1 MIGAPL
7 HLPPGGDNTDRAG
20 QPHRQAHPAPI
31 LFALWLMVFTV
42 SSQISVIIPVLPR
55 VGAALSIPEPLYG
68 TLVSAYAITLSVV
81 ALLGGPLSDRLGR
94 HRIMLLGSIGMAATL
109 FLHLTAHSY
118 ASLFCL
124 RALTGISGGL
134 LSGAAVA
141 YIGDYFP
148 RERRGWA
155 TGYVISG
162 VAFGQ
167 MIGIPAG
174 ALLAERFDFRWA
186 FVLFGALMAG
196 TGALV
201 WRVLPAVPP
210 AHAHGRV
217 TLRHLLGSYRSLQ
230 RQPAAVM
237 AVLSNLL
244 AFTAI
249 HVYLIY
255 LPAWLERTLAFSS
268 TQMASLFFVGGT
280 ASVLASPLVGRISDR
295 VGQRPLIVSA
305 FVVMGLAALLT
316 TLLVSSAWS
325 AYLVFT
331 VMMFVMT
338 LRNVPYQSLLTMLV
352 ADGQR
357 GTLTSMSFSA
367 GQIGMGLGGLVAGP
381 VYAGHGFLGNCVVAA
396 LITAALA
403 ILVQRWFPQHHVSST
418 QAATRLP
425 PSSSHQNR
433 LP

>member
-1 MIGAPL
+1 MTGAPL
-7 HLPPGGDNTDRAG
+7 HLPAGGDSTDRAG
-20 QPHRQAHPAPI
+20 QPHRHAHPAPV

-42 SSQISVIIPVLPR
+42 SSQINVIIPILPR
-55 VGAALSIPEPLYG
+55 VGAALSIPEPLHG
-68 TLVSAYAITLSVV
+68 TLVSAYSITLSVV

-94 HRIMLLGSIGMAATL
+94 HRIMLLGSAGMAAVL
-109 FLHLTAHSY
+109 LLHLTARGY

-124 RALTGISGGL
+124 RALTGVSGGL

-148 RERRGWA
+148 RDRRGWA

-162 VAFGQ
+162 VAFGN

-174 ALLAERFDFRWA
+174 ALLAEHLDFRWA
-186 FVLFGALMAG
+186 FVLFGALMAA

-217 TLRHLLGSYRSLQ
+217 TLRRLLGSYRSLH
-230 RQPAAVM
+230 RQAMV

-244 AFTAI
+244 AFVAI
-249 HVYLIY
+249 NVYLIY
-255 LPAWLERTLAFSS
+255 LPAWLARMLAFSS

-280 ASVLASPLVGRISDR
+280 ASVLASPLVGRVSDR
-295 VGQRPLIVSA
+295 LGQRPLIAGA
-305 FVVMGLAALLT
+305 FAVMAIAAALT
-316 TLLVSSAWS
+316 PLLVDGAWS
-325 AYLVFT
+325 ACVVFT
-331 VMMFVMT
+331 VMMLVIT

-381 VYAGHGFLGNCVVAA
+381 VYARHGFPGNCAVAA
-396 LITAALA
+396 LLAAALA
-403 ILVQRWFPQHHVSST
+403 LLVQRWFPQHDVSST
-418 QAATRLP
+418 QAATRFP
-425 PSSSHQNR
+425 PGASHHDR